1 MATSSVLK
9 AKNRIL
15 PRLTIDPSMD
25 YRSRSVCSLSYS
37 TSTSDSSSMRSY
49 SGGDSILVR
58 GLYDFHGSGAEQ
70 LSFQSGD
77 VLEVI
82 YQDSSVRSQAL

>member
-1 MATSSVLK
+1 MAASSVFK
-9 AKNRIL
+9 AKNRTL

-37 TSTSDSSSMRSY
+37 TSTSDSSSTRSY
-49 SGGDSILVR
+49 SSGDNMLVR

-70 LSFQSGD
+70 LSFQTGD
-77 VLEVI
+77 VLQVI
-82 YQDSSVRSQAL
+82 YQDSSVCSQAL